1 MIATMNRNNIPI
13 PRTRDHGEEEVVLRT
28 EKLQSQGISCSKTS
42 ASILETRSNDHDSVS
57 SDTGSLDSSNKNSKQ
72 SAKST
77 HYKKGKTTKKKNK
90 FWKKP
95 RDKPKRPLSSYNIF
109 FKHTR
114 SRIISGLSDDEGTT
128 PEEVTKAAIEAIVAN
143 STQPRVPRS
152 NRKTHGQIGFGD
164 LAREIANRWK
174 LLDAETRAIYDHYA
188 SLDMKRYRKEIA
200 QWKTKMENQA
210 IAESERSNRDDRFN
224 DMESNQNESIAWT
237 RVQPRSLETSF
248 DSSASEE
255 TNYSSST
262 EASLQRNMNKG
273 FPSHFA
279 IPSQYTSNDMVDG
292 PSPFCSTETKTNRN
306 HCIDPVAENEAKM
319 KNLQLMEDIIN
330 HRKEILIREKQ
341 LCAMKAS
348 FERQYST
355 YVHGPSSFP
364 TGPSIERMQQL
375 HFQRMIKGD
384 HLPLRRRTSINNGR
398 KGDYLP
404 GRCTTTNM
412 PEIVDNAY
420 EITSDSI
427 HTITSKITDG
437 DMDIDPLPLT
447 DVFPPDFY

>member
-1 MIATMNRNNIPI
+1 MIATMNSRNNISI
-13 PRTRDHGEEEVVLRT
+13 PRTRDHGEEELVLRT
-28 EKLQSQGISCSKTS
+28 DKLQPQNHADISCNKGS
-42 ASILETRSNDHDSVS
+42 ASIREIGSNNNDSVS
-57 SDTGSLDSSNKNSKQ
+57 SDTGSLDSSKNSKQ
-72 SAKST
+72 SMKSS
-77 HYKKGKTTKKKNK
+77 HYKKSKTTKKKNK

-174 LLDAETRAIYDHYA
+174 LLDTETRAIYDHYA
-188 SLDMKRYRKEIA
+188 SLDMKRYRSEIA

-210 IAESERSNRDDRFN
+210 IAESERSNRGDRLGEN
-224 DMESNQNESIAWT
+224 QANQNESIEWT

-262 EASLQRNMNKG
+262 EASLQRNSMNSTR

-279 IPSQYTSNDMVDG
+279 IPSHYSSNYAVDAL
-292 PSPFCSTETKTNRN
+292 PPFCPTEMTTSPN
-306 HCIDPVAENEAKM
+306 HEANM
-319 KNLQLMEDIIN
+319 KKLQLMEDIIN
-330 HRKEILIREKQ
+330 HRKEILVREKH

-348 FERQYST
+348 FEQQYST
-355 YVHGPSSFP
+355 FAQGASSFP

-375 HFQRMIKGD
+375 HLHRMIKGD
-384 HLPLRRRTSINNGR
+384 HLPMRRRMSVNNSR

-404 GRCTTTNM
+404 
-412 PEIVDNAY
+412 IVDNAC

-437 DMDIDPLPLT
+437 GMDIDPVPLT